1 MTPSSQVRQRNSSV
15 FWVVFAVVVFAAW
28 TALLGMSLGYA
39 GPLRDLGPGMEL
51 FAPIRWLGELCAAGA
66 EPQRWQALW
75 AMWALMA
82 LAMMGPASV
91 PYLVTYS
98 RMGAQVG
105 RAPGKVS
112 LAALAA
118 GYIVVWI
125 AYAAAA
131 AAIQWALVRAAVL
144 DHAGIVA
151 SPWAAAALLAMA
163 ALWQWTAWKESC
175 LVRCR
180 DPFPFFVSNWREGA
194 SGAFRLGILQGIACA
209 GCCWALMLLALVG
222 GVMNVLWM
230 AGATAIMV
238 AEKFP
243 DPGDRLRRTLGAGLA
258 VGALVSGLVGLWHAW
273 GG

>member
-1 MTPSSQVRQRNSSV
+1 MTSGRVRQRNPSL
-15 FWVVFAVVVFAAW
+15 FWVAFAVVIVAAW
-28 TALLGMSLGYA
+28 AALLGMSLGYS
-39 GPLRDLGPGMEL
+39 GSLRDLGPGMAL
-51 FAPIRWLGELCAAGA
+51 FAPIQWLGELCTAGS
-66 EPQRWQALW
+66 EPQRWATLW

-91 PYLVTYS
+91 PHLVMYG
-98 RMGAQVG
+98 RLGARLNRVPT
-105 RAPGKVS
+105 RLS
-112 LAALAA
+112 LAALAM
-118 GYIVVWI
+118 GYLSVWI

-131 AAIQWALVRAAVL
+131 ATIQWALVDAAML
-144 DHAGIVA
+144 GRAGIVA
-151 SPWAAAALLAMA
+151 SPWVAVTLLAVG
-163 ALWQWTAWKESC
+163 ALWQWTAWKKSC

-180 DPFPFFVSNWREGA
+180 DPFSFFVSNWRGGA
-194 SGAFRLGILQGIACA
+194 NGAFRMGILQGMYCA

-243 DPGDRLRRTLGAGLA
+243 DPHDRLRRFLGLGLA
-258 VGALVSGLVGLWHAW
+258 GGALVSGLVGLSRSW